1 MNRTN
6 KTCQLVLT
14 FVLLLPLGCFSLGGS
29 PSSADIKAIKSTIG
43 GCSPTPC
50 IAVDLAELPQI
61 PSQVSSKGVRDAI
74 STELRRVL
82 YSPLDVEGGEPT
94 KERLLGELEARLN
107 EYQDVSDTPVEWSLT
122 RGARVLL
129 ASPKVVSF
137 EVTNL
142 GYLGGAHG
150 FNERTLLSFDVQ
162 SGRRLALLEL
172 IDERSRGL
180 FSKIVE
186 AEFRRVRS
194 IRVGETL
201 NDAGFFILPGQELP
215 LGENFA
221 LTEGGIELQYNP
233 YEVAPY
239 SFGSTVVTISKDVL
253 EPLLANQW
261 R

>member
-1 MNRTN
+1 MKRTI
-6 KTCQLVLT
+6 KTGQLILAL
-14 FVLLLPLGCFSLGGS
+14 LLLPPLGCVSLGGA
-29 PSSADIKAIKSTIG
+29 PSSADIKAINTTIG

-61 PSQVSSKGVRDAI
+61 PSEVSDKGVRDAI
-74 STELRRVL
+74 STELKRVL
-82 YSPLDVEGGEPT
+82 YSPLDVEGGENT

-107 EYQDVSDTPVEWSLT
+107 EYQGVSDTPVEWSLS
-122 RGARVLL
+122 RGARVLF

-137 EVTNL
+137 EVNNS

-150 FNERTLLSFDVQ
+150 FNERTLLSFDVR

-172 IDERSRGL
+172 IDERSKGI

-194 IRVGETL
+194 IRLGETF

-221 LTEGGIELQYNP
+221 LTDAGIELQYNP

-239 SFGSTVVTISKDVL
+239 SFGPTVVSISKDVL